1 MIPSK
6 VAMAIRTEAAGNPMR
21 ENSVRP
27 KRPPKDG
34 KREQRFARRPVSG
47 IVSRGERS
55 QQRSGWQLR
64 VPVLAIVCVAA
75 GLANALLN
83 ALIQHFDIPLFFDSV
98 LTAVA
103 AATIGLPAG
112 IAVGLLTNV
121 WMEVLA
127 GGTDGLVFLWFA
139 PVNALTAVVV
149 WAFVRAHRFR
159 NAYDALLCTIAVT
172 LANAVGGT
180 ITVLSLFGGSID
192 YPVDLIVT
200 AVTFTGIPVWLAA
213 FLARIP
219 LNLIDKSVT
228 VALAYVTVQ
237 GLRRRAVEIAPPPEP
252 TASAR

>member
-1 MIPSK
+1 MIPNK

-27 KRPPKDG
+27 KRPPNDG
-34 KREQRFARRPVSG
+34 EREQPFARRPVSR

-55 QQRSGWQLR
+55 QQRSGWRLR
-64 VPVLAIVCVAA
+64 LPVLVLVCVAA

-83 ALIQHFDIPLFFDSV
+83 ALIQYLDIPLFFDSV

-103 AATIGLPAG
+103 AAVIGLPAG
-112 IAVGLLTNV
+112 IAVGLLTNL

-127 GGTDGLVFLWFA
+127 GGTEGLIFLWFA

-149 WAFVRAHRFR
+149 WAFVRVRRFHS
-159 NAYDALLCTIAVT
+159 AYDALLCTIAVT
-172 LANAVGGT
+172 MVNAVAGA
-180 ITVLSLFGGSID
+180 ITVVSLFGGSID

-228 VALAYVTVQ
+228 VALAYVTVRS
-237 GLRRRAVEIAPPPEP
+237 LRLRAVEIAPPSEP

>member
-1 MIPSK
+1 
-6 VAMAIRTEAAGNPMR
+6 MR

-34 KREQRFARRPVSG
+34 EREQRFARRPVSG

-55 QQRSGWQLR
+55 QQRWGWRLR
-64 VPVLAIVCVAA
+64 VPVLVLVCVAA
-75 GLANALLN
+75 GLVNALLN

-103 AATIGLPAG
+103 AAVIGLPAG

-149 WAFVRAHRFR
+149 WAFVRTQRFHS
-159 NAYDALLCTIAVT
+159 AYDALLCTIAVT
-172 LANAVGGT
+172 LVNAVAGT

-200 AVTFTGIPVWLAA
+200 AVTFTGVPVWLAA

-228 VALAYVTVQ
+228 VAIAFIALRY
-237 GLRRRAVEIAPPPEP
+237 LRRRSVETGPSPEP